1 MTRGNIKTKTLI
13 NRRKMLCDQ
22 FSVLYALIAILLC
35 LNGCREE
42 EKPSHSA
49 EESAKQTLEI
59 LLPEVLERVR
69 SDYID
74 AVPEH
79 RLIEGALG
87 GILFALDPYSLYLD
101 PNDSAELKGISKGE
115 FGGIGLEILP
125 SKTGMKVISAIDD
138 TPAQHASIQAGDLIT
153 HINGQDV
160 TKILVSDAL
169 RQLYGKPGT
178 DIKLSILE
186 QSGKQRDLTLTR
198 STIKVNPVR
207 SSIKD
212 KIAYL
217 RISLFNEHCE
227 KEVTH
232 TIDGFLKEGKLH
244 GLIIDLRNNPG
255 GILEQA
261 VNVTSLFLDGGTVVR
276 VQGRTSHDT
285 QQYEAKDHD
294 RVRGLPIVILINKGS
309 ASGSEIFAAALKDHK
324 RAIIMGS
331 RSFGKGSVQ
340 TLFPLSNNGIL
351 KLTTAYFYSPK
362 NTKIH
367 EKGVEPDISVE
378 ADQHDVMFDSERDA
392 QLKRAYDLLRGLSF
406 FQVRDHQ

>member
-1 MTRGNIKTKTLI
+1 MHSNRLTL
-13 NRRKMLCDQ
+13 LC
-22 FSVLYALIAILLC
+22 SLIAILLC
-35 LNGCREE
+35 LSGCREE
-42 EKPSHSA
+42 EKPPSS
-49 EESAKQTLEI
+49 EESAKQILEV

-74 AVPEH
+74 NVSEH

-87 GILFALDPYSLYLD
+87 GILLALDPDSLYLD

-125 SKTGMKVISAIDD
+125 TKTGMKVISAIDG
-138 TPAQHASIQAGDLIT
+138 TPAYRASIQSGDLIT

-160 TKILVSDAL
+160 TKTLVSDAL

-186 QSGKQRDLTLTR
+186 QNGKQRDITLMR
-198 STIKVNPVR
+198 STITVNPVR
-207 SSIKD
+207 SSVKD

-227 KEVTH
+227 KEVAH
-232 TIDGFLKEGKLH
+232 AIDGFQKEGKLH

-261 VNVTSLFLDGGTVVR
+261 VAVTRLFLDGGTIVR
-276 VQGRTSHDT
+276 VQGRTNHDT
-285 QQYEAKDHD
+285 QQYDAKDHD

-309 ASGSEIFAAALKDHK
+309 ASGSEIFASALKDHK

-340 TLFPLSNNGIL
+340 TLFPLSNNGVL
-351 KLTTAYFYSPK
+351 KLTTAHFYSPK
-362 NTKIH
+362 NIKIH

-378 ADQHDVMFDSERDA
+378 SDPKDVIFDSERDA

-406 FQVRDHQ
+406 FQLKETE